1 MTDVGK
7 GVREIRI
14 SSDRRAYRSMYVII
28 DGETVYVLHVFEKK
42 TQRTK
47 KRDKNL
53 ARKRLKEI
61 RREK

>member
-1 MTDVGK
+1 
-7 GVREIRI
+7 
-14 SSDRRAYRSMYVII
+14 MYVII
-28 DGETVYVLHVFEKK
+28 DGETVHVLHVFEKK
-42 TQRTK
+42 TQRTT